1 MILTSRHYFIFYRL
15 RSNYSTIIAIP
26 FNVYDTM
33 VACGVNDTDNF
44 DGDTPAVRMATDLF
58 GDDFATCMDKSFA
71 ELDGEFKTYSDLT
84 QNQGQTRLLP
94 GTKRNIRA
102 FIQWTR
108 YERRLGRD
116 TSLVPFPVAEAPNLL
131 R

>member
-1 MILTSRHYFIFYRL
+1 MILISLHYFILYRL
-15 RSNYSTIIAIP
+15 CSNYITMIAIP
-26 FNVYDTM
+26 FNVYDAI
-33 VACGVNDTDNF
+33 VACGVNDADHF

-58 GDDFATCMDKSFA
+58 GDDFATCMDKSFT

-84 QNQGQTRLLP
+84 QNQGQIRLLP

-108 YERRLGRD
+108 DE
-116 TSLVPFPVAEAPNLL
+116 PFG
-131 R
+131 